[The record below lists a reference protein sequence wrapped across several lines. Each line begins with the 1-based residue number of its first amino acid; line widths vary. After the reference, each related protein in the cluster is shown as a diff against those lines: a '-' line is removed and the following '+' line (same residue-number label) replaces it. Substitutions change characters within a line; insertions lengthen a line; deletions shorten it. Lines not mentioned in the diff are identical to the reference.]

1 MNEDMKIGAKIA
13 LEGVKEEL
21 IKVRAELKRIREG
34 RKADVDK
41 SDQNSRSKDIK
52 PKGQKQL
59 AHRQPNIKKKK
70 NIKER

>member
-1 MNEDMKIGAKIA
+1 MCIRDSNYRGNTSKSAK
-13 LEGVKEEL
+13 KPS
-21 IKVRAELKRIREG
+21 VRAELKRIREG